1 LPAFLFDRLGGLPK
15 RELGWGILYGLGYT
29 ELYGAIM
36 DNRLLRAHGSLAAG
50 RRCPF
55 ILANEGGD
63 DIPGAI
69 HDYDPS

>member
-1 LPAFLFDRLGGLPK
+1 MG
-15 RELGWGILYGLGYT
+15 
-29 ELYGAIM
+29 
-36 DNRLLRAHGSLAAG
+36 NRLLRAHGSLAAG